1 MRLDDEGIPC
11 IPSQPVGGRRSMVDP
26 QIVILVVAGSSPV
39 GHPTL
44 PRANGSGLFA
54 SEPLLSECRCCLRFV
69 FVFVR
74 SFYDRSRCL
83 GSVFA

>member
-1 MRLDDEGIPC
+1 
-11 IPSQPVGGRRSMVDP
+11 
-26 QIVILVVAGSSPV
+26 
-39 GHPTL
+39 
-44 PRANGSGLFA
+44 LFA